1 MYLKKPTICRYCGGK
16 VILTDSSQIYGK
28 DYGKIFLCTTC
39 NAFVG
44 VHKRTEKPLGT
55 LANSI
60 LRSKRK
66 ETHQVFDKFWKDNN
80 MSRTEGYKWLSEK
93 MGLPYKSTHIGYFEI
108 EDCQKVIDICEQAA

>member
-1 MYLKKPTICRYCGGK
+1 MKKPTICRYCEGK
-16 VILTDSSQIYGK
+16 VILTDSSRIYGK

>member
-1 MYLKKPTICRYCGGK
+1 MRKPTICRYCGGK

-44 VHKRTEKPLGT
+44 VHKKTEKPLGT

>member
-1 MYLKKPTICRYCGGK
+1 MKKPTICRYCGGK

-44 VHKRTEKPLGT
+44 VHKKTEKPLGT

-66 ETHQVFDKFWKDNN
+66 ETHQVY
-80 MSRTEGYKWLSEK
+80 T
-93 MGLPYKSTHIGYFEI
+93 
-108 EDCQKVIDICEQAA
+108 

>member
-1 MYLKKPTICRYCGGK
+1 MKKPTICRYCGGK
-16 VILTDSSQIYGK
+16 VILTDSSQNYGK

-44 VHKRTEKPLGT
+44 VHKKTEKPLGT